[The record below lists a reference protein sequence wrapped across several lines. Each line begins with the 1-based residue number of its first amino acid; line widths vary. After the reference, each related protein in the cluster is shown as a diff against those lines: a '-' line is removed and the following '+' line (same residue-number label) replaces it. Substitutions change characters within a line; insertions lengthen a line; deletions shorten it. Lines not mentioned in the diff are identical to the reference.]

1 MSNTK
6 TLKEIPVG
14 ETFKIGE
21 LEFIKFS
28 DENGVTTAVSKDVV
42 FNLRFGDNN
51 DFSQSDILKKLT
63 EKILP
68 AIEKAIGAENVLEH
82 ETDLLSLDGSAKH
95 GVLRSKISIPTFDFY
110 RNNRAVFEGY
120 KLDGWWWLSTPDRTS
135 EYYNDRWS
143 ACVSPSGDVYKGY
156 IFGGIRGVRPFLCF
170 VSSISVSYDE

>member
-14 ETFKIGE
+14 EIFKIGK

-42 FNLRFGDNN
+42 FNSSFGDNN

-63 EKILP
+63 EKIFP
-68 AIEKAIGAENVLEH
+68 TIEKAIGAENVLEH
-82 ETDLLSLDGSAKH
+82 EIDLLSLDGSAKH

-110 RNNRAVFEGY
+110 RKNRAVFEIY
-120 KLDGWWWLSTPDRTS
+120 KLDGWWWLSTPDSTS
-135 EYYNDRWS
+135 EYYNDHLCV
-143 ACVSPSGDVYKGY
+143 CVSPSGDINNINSSNCYC
-156 IFGGIRGVRPFLCF
+156 GVRPLLCF
-170 VSSISVSYDE
+170 VSSIFVSYDE